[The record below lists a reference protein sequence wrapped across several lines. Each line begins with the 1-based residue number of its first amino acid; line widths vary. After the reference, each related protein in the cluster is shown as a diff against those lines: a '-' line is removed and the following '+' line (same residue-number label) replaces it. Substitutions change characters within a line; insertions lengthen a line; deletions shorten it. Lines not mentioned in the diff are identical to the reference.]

1 MLTLS
6 ATRKVLSIY
15 NKNGQVL
22 KDDARDGSG
31 YMFPLH
37 ACVSSFAVTF
47 FHDRHI

>member
-6 ATRKVLSIY
+6 ATRKFRLLFDR
-15 NKNGQVL
+15 NGQVL
-22 KDDARDGSG
+22 KGDAVDGSG

-47 FHDRHI
+47 FRDRHI